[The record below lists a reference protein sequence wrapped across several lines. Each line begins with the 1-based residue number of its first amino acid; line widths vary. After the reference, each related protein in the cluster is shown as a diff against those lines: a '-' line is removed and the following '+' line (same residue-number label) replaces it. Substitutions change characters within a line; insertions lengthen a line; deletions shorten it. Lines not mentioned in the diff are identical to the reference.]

1 MNNDILIPRSIL
13 KKNEAPKR
21 YGGEKEDFDEFEEL
35 LGPAG
40 PDQIAPNEAVLGRH
54 LDKDGPMLSP
64 RTFNQNYLENRYK
77 KMEI

>member
-1 MNNDILIPRSIL
+1 MTD
-13 KKNEAPKR
+13 
-21 YGGEKEDFDEFEEL
+21 KEDFDEFEEL

-40 PDQIAPNEAVLGRH
+40 PDQIAANEAVLGKH

-77 KMEI
+77 KMEIQE

>member
-1 MNNDILIPRSIL
+1 VNNDILIPRSIL
-13 KKNEAPKR
+13 KKNEPPKR
-21 YGGEKEDFDEFEEL
+21 YQPEKEDFDEFDEL

-40 PDQIAPNEAVLGRH
+40 PDQIAPNEAVIGRH